1 MRKYGILVFSEL
13 LYKAKLCSKQSL
25 KYLDGFLKDR
35 KHRVVMNDLRTSW
48 VDVEV
53 KVSQISVLGPLFFL
67 RFINT
72 LSDDLASNPKL
83 LADDTS
89 LFSIV
94 KSINNSGTDLNNH
107 LRIMDKWE
115 IKWKMS
121 FNPHPTK

>member
-1 MRKYGILVFSEL
+1 MRKYGILVFSGL